1 MIVLKNARLIP
12 YLTEGYEE
20 EIADIVI
27 KDKLIDDICP
37 TGRDYGEMETVDLK
51 EKTVLPGM
59 LDLHVHLHFSNMD
72 FAELC
77 RKLPYENLV
86 NALSYGKE
94 LLHQGFTTVRTCGD
108 PHGVGFAVK
117 DAVARNIVK
126 GPQILAC
133 GMYIS
138 PTTRGV
144 DYLAHIA
151 DGKEELQKACRE
163 EYSQGADFLKYMGTG
178 SVGSET
184 GEPGALI
191 SSREELFMLQ
201 QMAESLGVHA
211 AVHCHGKNGI
221 MLCAEAEIRTIE
233 HASYIDDE
241 CIELILK
248 KGGKSAIIPTLGPI
262 GLMRGG
268 MFKSKAIADK
278 AGAQAVKKHK
288 MLDASRAGILTG
300 WGTDVSQ
307 DYFTANPGSEFALR
321 SERGYTNREILEQAT
336 INSAK
341 IIGME
346 KRLGTIK
353 IGKQAD
359 LVIVNGK
366 PDEDLSVMYHYP
378 DSVYKNGIKYF

>member
-12 YLTEGYEE
+12 YLTEDYDGEM
-20 EIADIVI
+20 ADIVI
-27 KDKLIDDICP
+27 KGKSIDAVCK
-37 TGRDYGEMETVDLK
+37 TGRDYGELETVDLK
-51 EKTVLPGM
+51 GKTVLPGL
-59 LDLHVHLHFSNMD
+59 LDLHVHLHFSHMD
-72 FAELC
+72 FAELG
-77 RKLPYENLV
+77 RKLLYENV
-86 NALSYGKE
+86 INALSYAEE
-94 LLHQGFTTVRTCGD
+94 LLRQGFTTVRTCGD

-117 DAVARNIVK
+117 DAAARGVIK
-126 GPQILAC
+126 GPQVFSC

-151 DGKEELQKACRE
+151 DGTDELQKACRE

-211 AVHCHGKNGI
+211 AVHCHGKAGI
-221 MLCAEAEIRTIE
+221 MLCAEAGIRTIE

-268 MFKSKAIADK
+268 MFKSKVIAEK
-278 AGAQAVKKHK
+278 AGAQSVKKHK
-288 MLDASRAGILTG
+288 MLDASRAGVLTG

-307 DYFTANPGSEFALR
+307 DYFTENPGSEFALR

-346 KRLGTIK
+346 KKLGTIK

-359 LVIVNGK
+359 LVIINGK
-366 PDEDLSVMYHYP
+366 PDEDISVMYQYP
-378 DSVYKNGIKYF
+378 DMVFREGARCF